1 MKLSVLEQKIIEGT
15 EFPTLATM
23 NPDGTPHLIVT
34 GKADI
39 VDGNLVFGIGGMV
52 HTQTNLLN
60 NNHAWMTF
68 TDSQPKG
75 IRVSGTA
82 KAVDGKLVF
91 TPEEIAA
98 LN

>member
-1 MKLSVLEQKIIEGT
+1 MKLSVAEQKIIEGT
-15 EFPTLATM
+15 DFPTLATM
-23 NPDGTPHLIVT
+23 NSDGTPHLIVT

-39 VDGNLVFGIGGMV
+39 VDGNLIFGIGGMV
-52 HTQTNLLN
+52 HTQANLLK

-82 KAVDGKLVF
+82 KAIDGKLVF
-91 TPEEIAA
+91 IPEEISA

>member
-1 MKLSVLEQKIIEGT
+1 MKLSASEQKIIEGT
-15 EFPTLATM
+15 NFPTLATL

-39 VDGNLVFGIGGMV
+39 VEGNLIFGIGGMV
-52 HTQTNLLN
+52 QTQANLLSN
-60 NNHAWMTF
+60 SHAWMTF

-91 TPEEIAA
+91 TPEAAA
-98 LN
+98 LLN